1 MNFKD
6 WWEIHGSANAK
17 KDYEDDLDYAKRVSQ
32 GAFIAGGINMK
43 LNIEIE
49 TDNAAFDDWANKIS
63 GSIKNIGINVLN
75 EPTEPDGWSITS
87 KWSVEDIQYIAA
99 SQSLEISDADA
110 MAVLKLV
117 KRDFDANIGV
127 NWEVLEYHLESYLN
141 EKKRKN
147 N

>member
-6 WWEIHGSANAK
+6 WWEIHSSANAK
-17 KDYEDDLDYAKRVSQ
+17 RDYEDDLDYAKRVSQ
-32 GAFIAGGINMK
+32 SAFIAG
-43 LNIEIE
+43 
-49 TDNAAFDDWANKIS
+49 
-63 GSIKNIGINVLN
+63 GINVLN
-75 EPTEPDGWSITS
+75 EPTEPNEPDGWSITS

-141 EKKRKN
+141 EKEK
-147 N
+147 

>member
-99 SQSLEISDADA
+99 SQSLKISDADA

>member
-1 MNFKD
+1 
-6 WWEIHGSANAK
+6 
-17 KDYEDDLDYAKRVSQ
+17 
-32 GAFIAGGINMK
+32 MK
-43 LNIEIE
+43 YQIEIE

-75 EPTEPDGWSITS
+75 ESTEPDGWSITS

-127 NWEVLEYHLESYLN
+127 NWEVLQSHLESYLN
-141 EKKRKN
+141 EKEK
-147 N
+147 

>member
-1 MNFKD
+1 
-6 WWEIHGSANAK
+6 
-17 KDYEDDLDYAKRVSQ
+17 
-32 GAFIAGGINMK
+32 MK
-43 LNIEIE
+43 YQIEIE

-63 GSIKNIGINVLN
+63 GSIKNIGTKLFLVTGNGSIILIAGGINVLN
-75 EPTEPDGWSITS
+75 KPTEPTEPDGWSITS

-99 SQSLEISDADA
+99 SQSLKISDADA

-141 EKKRKN
+141 EKEK
-147 N
+147 

>member
-1 MNFKD
+1 
-6 WWEIHGSANAK
+6 
-17 KDYEDDLDYAKRVSQ
+17 
-32 GAFIAGGINMK
+32 MK
-43 LNIEIE
+43 YQIEIE

-127 NWEVLEYHLESYLN
+127 NWEVLQSHLESYLN
-141 EKKRKN
+141 EKEK
-147 N
+147 

>member
-1 MNFKD
+1 MNTGK
-6 WWEIHGSANAK
+6 ERSGTNETRTGRI
-17 KDYEDDLDYAKRVSQ
+17 L
-32 GAFIAGGINMK
+32 MK
-43 LNIEIE
+43 YQIEIE

-75 EPTEPDGWSITS
+75 ESTEPDGWSITS

>member
-75 EPTEPDGWSITS
+75 ESTEPDGWSITS